1 MAFSTLCFLEKVLL
15 YSPHMRIRRTD
26 VVSRN
31 SEFIKAPKQ
40 KIFLNAQFVVKL
52 KDSFLR

>member
-15 YSPHMRIRRTD
+15 YSPHMYIRRTD
-26 VVSRN
+26 VVSLN
-31 SEFIKAPKQ
+31 SEFVKTPKQ
-40 KIFLNAQFVVKL
+40 KIFLNIQFLVKL